1 MWGLFVFPAHLA
13 SPLIS
18 FGRLSLIRLLKNMSL
33 PALSFMKTS
42 LIDTSLE
49 VQLVL
54 GPQQDLRDNV

>member
-18 FGRLSLIRLLKNMSL
+18 FERSLSICLLKNMSFL
-33 PALSFMKTS
+33 MLSSLKMI
-42 LIDTSLE
+42 LIDASLE

-54 GPQQDLRDNV
+54 GLQQDLKDNM